1 MANAL
6 MMSCFFCAEPM
17 LPYGDL
23 SRNNQRMLDWIWI
36 CCEFFAVALGRY
48 ISDLYTQ
55 AKHGIRPT
63 QLFILTPHSTPSI
76 KE

>member
-1 MANAL
+1 
-6 MMSCFFCAEPM
+6 
-17 LPYGDL
+17 
-23 SRNNQRMLDWIWI
+23 MLDWIWI
-36 CCEFFAVALGRY
+36 CCEFFAVALDRY